1 MCVGI
6 PMQITHVDGYRAS
19 AFDGTQSHEID
30 LALTGPQPVGTWVLT
45 FLGGAREVIG
55 ADEAAKI
62 KAAVDSLRAVM
73 AGADLAEDAFADIE
87 TRGPQLP
94 PHLQAARDAGKA
106 TA

>member
-6 PMQITHVDGYRAS
+6 PMQISEADGLRAT
-19 AFDGTQSHEID
+19 AFDGDQSHVID

-45 FLGGAREVIG
+45 FLGAAREVIEQDD
-55 ADEAAKI
+55 ALKI

-73 AGADLAEDAFADIE
+73 AGSDQDADAFADIE
-87 TRGPQLP
+87 ERGPQLP
-94 PHLQAARDAGKA
+94 PHLQAALDAGKS

>member
-6 PMQITHVDGYRAS
+6 PMQITHVDGIRAT
-19 AFDGTQSHEID
+19 AFDGDASHTID
-30 LALTGPQPVGTWVLT
+30 LSLTGEQPVGTWILT
-45 FLGGAREVIG
+45 FLGAAREVLEEG
-55 ADEAAKI
+55 EALKI

-73 AGADLAEDAFADIE
+73 MGQDTGVDAFADIE

-94 PHLQAARDAGKA
+94 PHLQAALDAGKT